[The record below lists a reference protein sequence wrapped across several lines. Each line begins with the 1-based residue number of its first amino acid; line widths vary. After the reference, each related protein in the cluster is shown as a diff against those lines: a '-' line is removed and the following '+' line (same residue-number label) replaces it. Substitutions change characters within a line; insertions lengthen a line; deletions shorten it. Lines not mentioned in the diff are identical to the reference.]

1 MFDADSGGRTW
12 DFYIRDMINFGEKIL
27 SYTEGMDHDA
37 FLADDRTYD
46 AILRNLELIGEAA
59 THVPNEV
66 REAYPGIQWRSIIG
80 TRNRVIHG
88 YLGHHPDRPPGPL
101 GRDETGWL
109 DCGLGFDFD
118 KPQQDR
124 GGLLFFNFG
133 KGEQQC
139 RF

>member
-37 FLADDRTYD
+37 FLTDDRTYD

-66 REAYPGIQWRSIIG
+66 REAYPGIQWRRIIG

-88 YLGHHPDRPPGPL
+88 YLGIDNDVIWDIIQTDLPDL
-101 GRDETGWL
+101 L
-109 DCGLGFDFD
+109 DATRQAG
-118 KPQQDR
+118 
-124 GGLLFFNFG
+124 
-133 KGEQQC
+133 
-139 RF
+139 